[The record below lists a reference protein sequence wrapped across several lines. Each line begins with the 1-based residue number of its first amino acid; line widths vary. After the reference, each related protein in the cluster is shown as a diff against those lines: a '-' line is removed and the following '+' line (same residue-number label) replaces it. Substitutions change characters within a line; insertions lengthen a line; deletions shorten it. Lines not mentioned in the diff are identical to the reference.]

1 MSTYIQN
8 KTRYVTK
15 RHALERSFLKKW
27 HNQVLAICDIDPAE
41 VPCTTDR
48 VKLSVKVRLG
58 TYSG

>member
-1 MSTYIQN
+1 M
-8 KTRYVTK
+8 TK
-15 RHALERSFLKKW
+15 RHTLERSFLKKW

-48 VKLSVKVRLG
+48 VKLAVKVSLG